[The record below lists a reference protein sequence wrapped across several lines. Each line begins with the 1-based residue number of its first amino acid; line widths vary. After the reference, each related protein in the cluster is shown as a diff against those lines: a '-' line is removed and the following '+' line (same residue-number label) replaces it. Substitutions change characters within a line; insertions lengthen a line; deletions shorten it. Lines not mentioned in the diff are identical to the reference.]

1 MSNHCEYLFV
11 SKNLQDITLALA
23 GVVQAAILV
32 EQVAKTGQVQQD
44 AYKCNIESLFDLNP
58 SSTVAVYGGSAQHLR
73 IGLEAL
79 RDMLA
84 GQHKHQEAM
93 RYALG
98 ALHLQ
103 RKLAGRKDMLGTI
116 ATRIAQAASQAE
128 HFSSTHDNVI
138 GNLGQVYSET
148 ISTFRFRIQVMGDQN
163 YLQQTRIASQ
173 IRALLLA
180 SIRSAMLWRQL
191 GGNRW
196 QLLLQRKALA
206 SKIDQLLRNLP
217 Y

>member
-1 MSNHCEYLFV
+1 V
-11 SKNLQDITLALA
+11 SKNLQDLTLALA

-44 AYKCNIESLFDLNP
+44 AYKCSIESLFDLNP
-58 SSTVAVYGGSAQHLR
+58 ASTLAVYGGSAQHLR

-103 RKLAGRKDMLGTI
+103 KKLAGRKDMLNTI
-116 ATRIAQAASQAE
+116 ATRVSQAASQAE

-148 ISTFRFRIQVMGDQN
+148 ISTFRFRIQVMGDYN

-196 QLLLQRKALA
+196 QLLFQRKALA
-206 SKIDQLLRNLP
+206 SQVDQLLRNLP

>member
-1 MSNHCEYLFV
+1 V
-11 SKNLQDITLALA
+11 SKNLQDLTLALA

-44 AYKCNIESLFDLNP
+44 AYKCSIESLFDLNP
-58 SSTVAVYGGSAQHLR
+58 ASTLAVYGGNAQHLR

-103 RKLAGRKDMLGTI
+103 KKLAGRKDMLNTI
-116 ATRIAQAASQAE
+116 ATRVSQAASQAE

-148 ISTFRFRIQVMGDQN
+148 ISTFRFRIQVMGDYN

-196 QLLLQRKALA
+196 QLLFQRKALA
-206 SKIDQLLRNLP
+206 SQVDQLLRNLP

>member
-1 MSNHCEYLFV
+1 V
-11 SKNLQDITLALA
+11 SKNLQDIILALA

-32 EQVAKTGQVQQD
+32 DQVAKTGLAQQD
-44 AYKCNIESLFDLNP
+44 AYKCSIESLFDLNP
-58 SSTVAVYGGSAQHLR
+58 SNTLAVYGGSAQHLR
-73 IGLEAL
+73 VGLEAL

-84 GQHKHQEAM
+84 GKHKHQEAM

-103 RKLAGRKDMLGTI
+103 KKLAGTRAMLNTL
-116 ATRIAQAASQAE
+116 ASRIAQAATQAE
-128 HFSSTHDNVI
+128 HFSSTHDNVV
-138 GNLGQVYSET
+138 GNLGQIYSET
-148 ISTFRFRIQVMGDQN
+148 ISTFRFRIQVMGDYN

-180 SIRSAMLWRQL
+180 GIRSAILWRQL
-191 GGNRW
+191 GGSRW
-196 QLLLQRKALA
+196 QLLLQRKALSA
-206 SKIDQLLRNLP
+206 QIDQLLRSTP

>member
-1 MSNHCEYLFV
+1 M

-23 GVVQAAILV
+23 GVIQATMLV
-32 EQVAKTGQVQQD
+32 EQVAKTGHVQQD
-44 AYKCNIESLFDLNP
+44 AYKCNIESVFDLNP
-58 SSTVAVYGGSAQHLR
+58 KDTLAVYGGNAQNLR
-73 IGLEAL
+73 LGLEAL

-84 GQHKHQEAM
+84 GKHNHQDAM

-103 RKLAGRKDMLGTI
+103 KKLAGRKDMLNTI
-116 ATRIAQAASQAE
+116 ANRIEQAANQAE
-128 HFSSTHDNVI
+128 HFSSTHENVV
-138 GNLGQVYSET
+138 GNLGQIYSET
-148 ISTFRFRIQVMGDQN
+148 ISTFRFRIQVMGDYN

-173 IRALLLA
+173 IRALLLSA
-180 SIRSAMLWRQL
+180 IRSAMLWRQL

-196 QLLLQRKALA
+196 QFLLQRKALA
-206 SKIDQLLRNLP
+206 EEVDKLLRTSS

>member
-1 MSNHCEYLFV
+1 M
-11 SKNLQDITLALA
+11 SKNLKDTTLALA
-23 GVVQAAILV
+23 GVVQAAMLV
-32 EQVAKTGQVQQD
+32 EQVAKTGQIPQD
-44 AYKCNIESLFDLNP
+44 AYKCSIESLFDLNP
-58 SSTVAVYGGSAQHLR
+58 SSTAAVYGGSAQHLR
-73 IGLEAL
+73 VGLEAL
-79 RDMLA
+79 REMLA
-84 GQHKHQEAM
+84 GKHKHQDAM

-103 RKLAGRKDMLGTI
+103 KKLASRKDMLNTI
-116 ATRIAQAASQAE
+116 ANRISQAASQAE

-148 ISTFRFRIQVMGDQN
+148 ISTFRFRIQVMGDYN
-163 YLQQTRIASQ
+163 YLQQTRVASQ

-191 GGNRW
+191 GGSRW

-206 SKIDQLLRNLP
+206 SEVDQLLRNLP

>member
-1 MSNHCEYLFV
+1 M

-23 GVVQAAILV
+23 GVIQATLLV
-32 EQVAKTGQVQQD
+32 EQVAKTGYVQQD

-58 SSTVAVYGGSAQHLR
+58 KDTLAVYGGNAQNLR
-73 IGLEAL
+73 LGLEAL

-84 GQHKHQEAM
+84 GKHKHQDAM

-103 RKLAGRKDMLGTI
+103 KKLAGRKDMLNTI
-116 ATRIAQAASQAE
+116 ANRIEQAANQAE
-128 HFSSTHDNVI
+128 HFSSTHENVV
-138 GNLGQVYSET
+138 GNLGQIYSET
-148 ISTFRFRIQVMGDQN
+148 ISTFRFRIQVMGDHT
-163 YLQQTRIASQ
+163 YLQQARIASQ
-173 IRALLLA
+173 IRALLLSA
-180 SIRSAMLWRQL
+180 IRSAMLWRQV

-206 SKIDQLLRNLP
+206 EQVDNLLRASN

>member
-1 MSNHCEYLFV
+1 V

-23 GVVQAAILV
+23 GVIQATMLV
-32 EQVAKTGQVQQD
+32 EQVAKTGHVQQD
-44 AYKCNIESLFDLNP
+44 AYKCNIESVFDLNP
-58 SSTVAVYGGSAQHLR
+58 KDTLAVYGGNAQNLR
-73 IGLEAL
+73 LGLEAL

-84 GQHKHQEAM
+84 GKHNHQDAM

-103 RKLAGRKDMLGTI
+103 KKLAGRKDMLNTI
-116 ATRIAQAASQAE
+116 ANRIEQAANQAE
-128 HFSSTHDNVI
+128 HFSSTHENVV
-138 GNLGQVYSET
+138 GNLGQIYSET
-148 ISTFRFRIQVMGDQN
+148 ISTFRFRIQVMGDYN

-173 IRALLLA
+173 IRALLLSA
-180 SIRSAMLWRQL
+180 IRSAMLWRQL

-196 QLLLQRKALA
+196 QFLLQRKALA
-206 SKIDQLLRNLP
+206 EEVDKLLRASS

>member
-1 MSNHCEYLFV
+1 MG
-11 SKNLQDITLALA
+11 KNLQDITLALA
-23 GVVQAAILV
+23 GVIQATLLV
-32 EQVAKTGQVQQD
+32 DQVAKTGHVQQD
-44 AYKCNIESLFDLNP
+44 AYKCSIESLFDLKP
-58 SSTVAVYGGSAQHLR
+58 KDTLAVYGGNAQNLR
-73 IGLEAL
+73 LGLEAL

-84 GQHKHQEAM
+84 GKHKHQNAM

-103 RKLAGRKDMLGTI
+103 KKLAGRNDMLNTI
-116 ATRIAQAASQAE
+116 ANRIEQANNQVG
-128 HFSSTHDNVI
+128 HFSATHDNVV
-138 GNLGQVYSET
+138 GNLGQIYSET
-148 ISTFRFRIQVMGDQN
+148 ISTFRFRIQVMGDHN

-173 IRALLLA
+173 IRALLLSA
-180 SIRSAMLWRQL
+180 IRSAMLWRQV

-206 SKIDQLLRNLP
+206 AQVDSLLRSSN